1 MGEPKKT
8 VDAFLKDFRLE
19 ENGSVGR
26 LSRVETVDI
35 HGSSIDV
42 YVNSFWTSRQ
52 RQASSIHEIS
62 YRACFKPQLPRFF
75 MKLLSDKGDIVLDPF
90 SGRGTTV
97 IEAGLLGRNFV
108 SNDINPLSRI
118 LSQPRFHPPAL
129 EDISI
134 RLDSIEFD
142 VGSKECGIDLSMFY
156 HPKTLE
162 SIISL
167 KDYLQTRKEE
177 GSEDHVDRWIRM
189 VATNRLTGHSK
200 GFFSV
205 YTLPPNQA
213 VTPERQVRIN
223 ERLDQEPPYRDVAAL
238 ILKKSK
244 SLLRNIDEV
253 QVRNLKNAGS
263 RGRFLEQPADNMS
276 GIEDEEVSL
285 TVTSPPFL
293 NIVQYSLDNWLR
305 CWFNGIDAK
314 KVEKKMTM
322 STTVGA
328 WAREMGKVFKE
339 LHRVTKVGGHLAFE
353 VGEIKN
359 REVLLEE
366 TIIPLG
372 LDAGF
377 DCMGVVIN
385 EQDFTKTSNIWG
397 VSNNTRGTNTN
408 RIALF
413 RKGD

>member
-1 MGEPKKT
+1 M
-8 VDAFLKDFRLE
+8 
-19 ENGSVGR
+19 N
-26 LSRVETVDI
+26 
-35 HGSSIDV
+35 
-42 YVNSFWTSRQ
+42 
-52 RQASSIHEIS
+52 
-62 YRACFKPQLPRFF
+62 
-75 MKLLSDKGDIVLDPF
+75 LLSEKGDIILDPF
-90 SGRGTTV
+90 SGRGTSV
-97 IEAGLLGRNFV
+97 IEAGLLGRNFI

-118 LSQPRFHPPAL
+118 LSKARFHPPSL
-129 EDISI
+129 EEIEN
-134 RLDSIEFD
+134 RLDSIELD
-142 VGSKECGIDLSMFY
+142 ARALENDIDLSMFY
-156 HPKTLE
+156 HPDTLG

-167 KDYLQTRKEE
+167 KNYLQSRKEE
-177 GSEDHVDRWIRM
+177 GSEDHVDRWVRM

-213 VTPERQVRIN
+213 VTPERQIKIN
-223 ERLDQEPPYRDVAAL
+223 ERLDQEPPYRDIAAL
-238 ILKKSK
+238 IIKKSR
-244 SLLRNIDEV
+244 SLLRNIDEA
-253 QVRNLKNAGS
+253 QIKNLNNAGS
-263 RGRFLEQPADNMS
+263 MGRFLEQPADNMS
-276 GIEDEEVSL
+276 GIKDGEVSL

-305 CWFNGIDAK
+305 CWFNDIDAK

-328 WAREMGKVFKE
+328 WAREMGKVFKD
-339 LHRVTKVGGHLAFE
+339 LYRVTKDSGHLAFE

-359 REVLLEE
+359 RKVMLEE
-366 TIIPLG
+366 TIIPLA

-413 RKGD
+413 KKVS